1 MMRRSPALGRTNRQG
16 AEDARLPTHVFG
28 PRRLRRTDGSTTLSI
43 CHLLIAGC
51 CLLTHAPSQ
60 AQTPPPQQAPSAQQV
75 PAEQTQPAQPTPTP
89 QQAQPAQQPAPTD
102 PVRGPQ
108 PQPVPPPPPA
118 AAPQPVPQQHTLAE
132 GEARRLAAEHWRA
145 RAQLAQ
151 ARAERARARR
161 ADEREPAP
169 RAYGDAGA
177 ALAVGVS
184 LDTPWYTDPGFDVFH
199 DDDVTTRLGVWA
211 AYDVLSLQ
219 PDLIMAAELG
229 WGRENESENGLRG
242 GALRSELETH
252 AFFAGAQL
260 RWVPLGMLQPY
271 ARLAGGAAR
280 VDMELHAAAPAQS
293 FADDAVSPFGSL
305 GLGVLVRTPTRMFEN
320 RRGNYASLSFGLM
333 LEGGYTLAAPVELQ
347 LDGRGPGERDIA
359 LIEADLGELS
369 RSGPYARVSWIARF

>member
-1 MMRRSPALGRTNRQG
+1 MLG
-16 AEDARLPTHVFG
+16 ED
-28 PRRLRRTDGSTTLSI
+28 
-43 CHLLIAGC
+43 
-51 CLLTHAPSQ
+51 
-60 AQTPPPQQAPSAQQV
+60 
-75 PAEQTQPAQPTPTP
+75 
-89 QQAQPAQQPAPTD
+89 
-102 PVRGPQ
+102 
-108 PQPVPPPPPA
+108 
-118 AAPQPVPQQHTLAE
+118 
-132 GEARRLAAEHWRA
+132 EARRLAAERWRA

-151 ARAERARARR
+151 ARAERARAQR
-161 ADEREPAP
+161 ADDEREPTP

-177 ALAVGVS
+177 ALALGVS
-184 LDTPWYTDPGFDVFH
+184 LDTPWYTDPGFDLFH
-199 DDDVTTRLGVWA
+199 DQDVTTRLGLWA

-219 PDLIMAAELG
+219 RDLIVATELG
-229 WGRENESENGLRG
+229 WGREQESARGLRG

-280 VDMELHAAAPAQS
+280 VEMELHAGAQS
-293 FADDAVSPFGSL
+293 FDDDGVSPFGSL
-305 GLGVLVRTPTRMFEN
+305 GLGVLVRTPTRMFES

-333 LEGGYTLAAPVELQ
+333 LEGGYTLAAPVEMK